1 MYYTQIYEN
10 QTNTYFGSI
19 SYQQLILTRTQIIME
34 LFQFGFTTI
43 IADTQADAGDAVWLQ
58 NPKVLYEEYEIKNN
72 FQKAYVDLYVVPDEP
87 NELCGCFLI
96 LKATNNTLLFWKYVL
111 IQHQQLIQT
120 TLLVSNQQTV
130 HMLKCRNSM
139 NRNKKL

>member
-43 IADTQADAGDAVWLQ
+43 IADTQTDAGDAVWLQ

-72 FQKAYVDLYVVPDEP
+72 FQKAYVDLYVVPDGP

-96 LKATNNTLLFWKYVL
+96 LKPTNNTLLFWKYVL
-111 IQHQQLIQT
+111 IQQQQLIQT
-120 TLLVSNQQTV
+120 TLVSNQQTV